1 MGDEPL
7 LKRIFNNL
15 FSNIIKYSSKKEPVK
30 ITGSIENNQLSIVLT
45 NMVKQESDGIQS
57 TQIGLK
63 SVRRMLELMGGTLDT
78 EMKDD
83 EFTARLMLPIDS

>member
-1 MGDEPL
+1 
-7 LKRIFNNL
+7 
-15 FSNIIKYSSKKEPVK
+15 
-30 ITGSIENNQLSIVLT
+30 
-45 NMVKQESDGIQS
+45 MVKQESDGIQS